1 MYNESISKLCM
12 EKLSTDDWEDQFNIT
27 CSLVM
32 LFLYFKK
39 ENYLTETIIDR
50 EDAVI
55 SFREY
60 KIIRKE

>member
-1 MYNESISKLCM
+1 MN
-12 EKLSTDDWEDQFNIT
+12 LSPSYVWKNYQTDDREDQFKIT

-39 ENYLTETIIDR
+39 ENYLTETITDR

-55 SFREY
+55 SFTEH

>member
-39 ENYLTETIIDR
+39 ENYLTETISDR